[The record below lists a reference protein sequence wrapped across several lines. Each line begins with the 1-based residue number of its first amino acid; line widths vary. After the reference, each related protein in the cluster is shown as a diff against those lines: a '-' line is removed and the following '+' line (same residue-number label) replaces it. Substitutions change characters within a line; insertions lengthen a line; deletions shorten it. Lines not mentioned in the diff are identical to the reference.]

1 MGIHCLLLPSPKHF
15 KKNKNVEEG
24 EYSSASWVF
33 AELLLS
39 LPSTPTCGN
48 NHRVRAASMWPER
61 RIPRP
66 KKKKEGITVLNAAR
80 SPFLQF
86 TFLSI
91 YIFFNLG
98 FDIQT
103 ARGNCLQ
110 RLTNTETLNIVPAS
124 LLSLCVLSPSLMSL

>member
-1 MGIHCLLLPSPKHF
+1 MNALTLKIIYLMNMGIHCLLLPSPKHF
-15 KKNKNVEEG
+15 LKNKNVEKG

-66 KKKKEGITVLNAAR
+66 KKKRRYNCAQRCSEPISAVHI
-80 SPFLQF
+80 
-86 TFLSI
+86 SI
-91 YIFFNLG
+91 NLH
-98 FDIQT
+98 
-103 ARGNCLQ
+103 
-110 RLTNTETLNIVPAS
+110 
-124 LLSLCVLSPSLMSL
+124 LL